1 MGKKAIISVISNANI
16 EEDDMIE
23 VVSPGS
29 FEKIEDGFKATY
41 EETEI
46 SGMEGT
52 TTILTIKEN
61 QVILER
67 EGTTST
73 KMIFKEDEDSIVLY
87 NTPYG
92 MLEIA
97 ISTNNLD
104 VKIDE
109 DGGKLDIEYE
119 MSVYGQSPF
128 NTKLSLSIKV
138 QE

>member
-1 MGKKAIISVISNANI
+1 MF
-16 EEDDMIE
+16 
-23 VVSPGS
+23 

-52 TTILTIKEN
+52 TTILTIQEN

-73 KMIFKEDEDSIVLY
+73 KMVFNEKEDSIALY

-92 MLEIA
+92 MLEIT
-97 ISTNNLD
+97 INTKNLD
-104 VKIDE
+104 VKVGE
-109 DGGKLDIEYE
+109 DGGKLTIEYE
-119 MSVYGQSPF
+119 MSVYGQPSYK
-128 NTKLSLSIKV
+128 TKLSLDIKV